1 MINDD
6 ENILFI
12 VCLFDDGCFLPE
24 REIRSGGDSQD
35 GQRVRE

>member
-6 ENILFI
+6 EGILFI
-12 VCLFDDGCFLPE
+12 VCLFDDCFLPE
-24 REIRSGGDSQD
+24 REIRSGGDGQD